1 MNRIY
6 RTLWSAATQSWQAV
20 PETAK
25 TAGKKSKSSAG
36 GVVASVALSF
46 SLSGGVGA
54 QSPPAI
60 NQLPTGG
67 TVARGTA
74 TISQTV
80 TAQAAAMVVNQSSQ
94 RAVINWN
101 TFNLG
106 SAASINFV
114 QPNAQSV
121 TLNRVNDSNPS
132 QIFGRITANG
142 QVFLTNAS
150 GVYFSRSSSVDVGAI
165 TATTHSISDDNFMS
179 GKYVF
184 ERNGA
189 TGKVINEGN
198 ITAALGGYVALL
210 APEVQ
215 NAGVVVARAGT
226 VAMAAGEL
234 ITLNIDG
241 AGSLA
246 GITTTPSAIASLV
259 ENKLAVLA
267 PDGQIILSAV
277 AMDKLQAGVV
287 KNSGSL
293 EANSLVNKGG
303 KILLEGDDIVMDRNS
318 RIEAKGRTGGGVVL
332 VGGDWQGSGDVRQA
346 TKVTMEAG
354 ATIDASATDNGDG
367 GKVVLW
373 SDIHNA
379 NSVTQVNGSIYAKAG
394 PNGGDGGQVETSG
407 HQVDIAGALVNAG
420 ADQGQGGSWLLDP
433 YDYTI
438 GATEVTTIQGS
449 LNTGTSFTVDTTNAT
464 SGNSTTIAGSSGTG
478 TITVSSAISK
488 TAGAATTLTLN
499 AANNIVI
506 NAGISS
512 TYNSLSLNMTAG
524 GSISGTGNLALNG
537 GTATFNQATDGTY
550 SGFLAG
556 TNTSLTKLGAGTL
569 TLSGTGMTYT
579 GATTISAGAI
589 KAGTAT
595 PFSTSAVTVNSG
607 AALDLNGQSF
617 STNTG
622 NLTINGSGINGGG
635 ALINSSATSASYGNL
650 VKLGSNATVTADMGT
665 ISLYYSSAITGAT
678 YALTLDGATGGSISS
693 PIGTT
698 TGSLIKQGA
707 GTWTLSGTST
717 YTGGT
722 TISAGT
728 LKAGNVKAFGTT
740 GDITVNSGA
749 VLDLNGYNMTSTG
762 GLTLNGTGINNGGAL
777 INSTTTA
784 ATYAGLVTL
793 GSDTL
798 IKSGTGTGTIK
809 LSNAGSISGAYG
821 LTLDGAAGGTIT
833 SALGTSTGTL
843 TKQGTGTWTLT
854 GANSYSG
861 TTTISAG
868 TLQFGNGTVTTTA
881 MGTGPIVNNATL
893 AINAAVGLTFAPN
906 TISGTGALTV
916 SGATADSGMVT
927 LKADNTFSGGITL
940 YSGPR
945 LIAGGSSTGSP
956 GALTASPLGTGTLTM
971 NTNSRFDLAG
981 YQIGNTLKTNANVTA
996 PVIYANSGGVSELT
1010 GQVDATL
1017 AGSSFILSPSL
1028 GNTLKLTGTLN
1039 NAVISSPIQ
1048 YVINQSGAGDVLTQ
1062 FSAITNDYYFQL
1074 NATAGK
1080 WTIGNSLTGS
1090 KAGVVVSGGILDLAG
1105 YDIARSGTNL
1115 NTTLSGG
1122 TLTNSASTTSS
1133 IRGGSFYLGASST
1146 VNTPSGTIDAS
1157 VNGGVYGTYATG
1169 FTLTK
1174 TGTGDFHFKGTI
1186 ISASTGSPYDF
1197 NTNVTAGNIWYE
1209 ATGTGAFG
1217 SNFSIATGSTM
1228 YMNAAATVAGAIS
1241 GGGSVVVRANN
1252 TFSGANTYTGGTTV
1266 FNGATLTLGRAAV
1279 MSGSTITSSAIGTGA
1294 LTLGDATTAG
1304 TLNMGGYAL
1313 LPNNIVLNGT
1323 ATISS
1328 GTAAA
1333 AQVVSGTISDGSNTG
1348 KGLTLWASSTG
1359 TGKTLEISGNNSYT
1373 GTTTIASST
1382 GDSVIMSNS
1391 NALGVGSAGILYS
1404 SNLTADTL
1412 MLKGGITLSKS
1423 ITMAS
1428 GQSGTF
1434 GGLSGDNT
1442 FTGNLTRSSSF
1453 SNLTT
1458 TISNAAGTLT
1468 FSPASGNAI
1477 DYGST
1482 VAAPLIFSGA
1492 GNIVVNGP
1500 VVGSGA
1506 ITSSAGLLTLAGNN
1520 TFTGALTV
1528 SSGAVRAASN
1538 TALGATTGAT
1548 TVNTGAALELG
1559 GPASPSGIAIGAEGL
1574 TVATGGLVHN
1584 VAGYNTY
1591 AGAMT
1596 LSGNATITVDTG
1608 TRLNFTAT
1616 GAGITVNNPSLLTL
1630 YTNGDLTFGKP
1641 LIGTGSYVKV
1651 GSGTLSLAT
1660 GTTLAGKTGIF
1671 AGLYDPSGT
1680 DYSSE
1685 YGSGPDLTFAFFDS
1699 ASGGNKITMVSG
1711 TDYSGTVSWTGT
1723 VPTSTSNAGTYALTY
1738 ASGLTVTKAG
1748 YVLLGATS
1756 ATNWTVAPKAVTVS
1770 LNAPSSTY
1778 TYNGSTTYASIASGL
1793 TAFSTSS
1800 MLGSDNVASITSTTL
1815 ATGVAQA
1822 GSFTIT
1828 PSNAVMGTGLASN
1841 YSFTYSPLVV
1851 SIARASLTLAATTDS
1866 KTYDGT
1872 TASSAAVT
1880 ITGKAASDTV
1890 VASQAFAS
1898 KNAVGTGNSTL
1909 QVNTGYTIT
1918 DASNHDMSSNY
1929 DVTTVSATGT
1939 ISKASLTLTAATD
1952 SKTYDGT
1959 TTSVGVVG
1967 VSGNVASDT
1976 VVATQVFA
1984 SKNAL
1989 GTGNSTLQVNTGYTI
2004 KDALNADMS
2013 GNYTITTATATGTI
2027 NKATLS
2033 LIATSDSKTYDGT
2046 TNSTVGVSVTGK
2058 AAPDTVVAT
2067 QAFAD
2072 KNVLGTGNSILQI
2085 APGYTIKDANNADMS
2100 GNYVVN
2106 VSATAAGTISPATA
2120 SIAAAKTYDGVA
2132 TLAAP
2137 QITISGV
2144 NGETLSYTGTAL
2156 LQSANVRD
2164 NASNYVSGLTALAD
2178 NGSALAANYVLPSQ
2192 TAASARN
2199 TVTISKASATV
2210 TAGSSTTTYSGVAQ
2224 TISGF
2229 TATGLVN
2236 GETEAV
2242 LTGVTS
2248 SATGTNAG
2256 TYTSTASG
2264 TDGNYNLTFVN
2275 GALTINKANATVTAG
2290 SSTTTYTGLAQSVS
2304 GFTATG
2310 LVNGET
2316 TSVLTGV
2323 TTSGGTGTNAGTYAS
2338 TASGT
2343 ATNYNL
2349 TFVDGALT
2357 INKAHLT
2364 VTANNASKTYGD
2376 NNPALS
2382 TTVTGFVNGETTAV
2396 LTGSGSATTTATATT
2411 GAGTATITAGAGTL
2425 SASNYD
2431 FTNLVDGTLTIN
2443 KAHLTVTANNASK
2456 TYGDTNPTLSATVSG
2471 FVNNETLGTSGVT
2484 GSGAASTTATALTGA
2499 GTASITAGVGTLAAA
2514 NYDFTN
2520 LVNGTLTINKANATV
2535 TANSGTAT
2543 YTGLAQS
2550 VSGFTASGLVNG
2562 ESASVLTGV
2571 TASGTGTN
2579 AGTYA
2584 STASGTDTNYNLT
2597 FVPGSFTIN
2606 KAHLTVTA
2614 NNASKTYGDNN
2625 PALSITVSGFVNGET
2640 LGTSGVTG
2648 AGAAST
2654 TATALTGAGTATITS
2669 SLGTLTASNYDFTN
2683 FVNGTLTINKAN
2695 ATVTARSGTATYT
2708 GLAQS
2713 VSGFTAT
2720 GLVNNESATVLTG
2733 VSTSGGTG
2741 TNAGTYTHTAS
2752 GTDSNYNLTFVNG
2765 ALTINKAN
2773 ATVTAN
2779 SGSTTYN
2786 GAVQSISGFTA
2797 TGLVNNETPAV
2808 LTGVST
2814 GASGTNAGT
2823 YTHTASGTDGNY
2835 NLTFVDG
2842 TFTINKAP
2850 LSVSLSGQTKVYDGT
2865 TSATLANGSLTLTGF
2880 VSGEG
2885 ATVSQTQA
2893 SYNSANV
2900 VGATT
2905 VTASLAAG
2913 NYTASTG
2920 TLLSNY
2926 VLPTSAT
2933 GTGSITPARLSAS
2946 GTKTYDGLVSFDA
2959 TGLTVSGVNG
2969 ETFTATGSGTMSS
2982 KNVQTNQAM
2991 SSIAGLSLSGN
3002 NGALASNYFALATSD
3017 TQVSVTP
3024 LAVNLSAP
3032 AASKTYDSTTLY
3044 QVSTSDLSALSSQ
3057 LVGNDRVTA
3066 ADVVYAN
3073 KDAGTGKRVSLNS
3086 VTISDDNGG
3095 NNYTVGKLDVNTG
3108 VISKAQ
3114 LTVSVVSDARFV
3126 TQSDAAGYAG
3136 VVYNGFVGGETASV
3150 VTAGSITRNN
3160 ANTDTGARQY
3170 TGVLQASGWQSN
3182 NYNISYVAG
3191 DYTIVGAHTL
3201 LVSVPTAATTYG
3213 TAATYTPTAKYLDSS
3228 NNTIVT
3234 LTPTMTGN
3242 VLSVSDNAG
3251 GSASFSISAANA
3263 TLSSSGNVQAGGYN
3277 LQPTNVVKTGDNF
3290 QNLVMTGGL
3299 TVNPKVL
3306 SNNLGV
3312 QSISK
3317 VYDGSASISNFG
3329 LSFNQALAGV
3339 TTGDTVSLVG
3349 SGSFDD
3355 RHVGTNKT
3363 VNLSLGL
3370 RGTDAANY
3378 ALTNSS
3384 LSTSVG
3390 EITQLASVTYTGATN
3405 GNWSDFS
3412 NWAGGA
3418 MPDRNNVAQVI
3429 VPAGKTVLYNS
3440 DQLGTIGSTLTVDG
3454 AVRFTSSNPFT
3465 LVNTVSGSGDLQQ
3478 RGNGMLTIS
3487 GINTNFSGN
3496 LDIGSYQATLDNAQ
3510 ALGTGH
3516 VASSGGQLSVTS
3528 GMTLSAL
3535 QIDGAVTVD
3544 TAIKTTGNQ
3553 VYNGALTF
3561 LSTGTAQ
3568 APNFVSDTGNVNF
3581 MGTVSAGSGSM
3592 TAQRSL
3598 AVSAPQGSVLFNDQV
3613 GRLVKNLDFSTYL
3626 TSGLLDTSPYALTV
3640 TAPTIKLFGDV
3651 TTFDSQTYD
3660 GAVRVGNNT
3669 LNSYTRLLVSVD
3681 PSITFKS
3688 TVDDASPAGKVN
3700 GLDVRA
3706 ISLAAITGNTP
3717 VPKITFD
3724 GNVGSTSPLASLRLA
3739 VGTQSTAAGAMVTD
3753 IKTDTASRTD
3763 PNYKGII
3770 ELKGNLTVDA
3780 APEMIAGELST
3791 PNGSPTLTWHSGT
3804 PNFKFR
3810 LYGNSNQFDHL
3821 QYGQNTG
3828 GNGNGNGSSNG
3839 AGSGSNLPSDITEA
3853 GRQWLMAHDT
3863 HEHTMQVRA
3872 NEAAMKAMDTPT
3884 GRMVADVQV
3893 GNEATS
3899 LPTMAKGASP
3909 RVEAQT
3915 VNVSST
3921 GAFVQ
3926 VREFAPQTLPTQQ
3939 AFVYEMPADT
3949 FVHSRETEFIKLSA
3963 TLSNGAN
3970 LPRWVKFSPKT
3981 RTFSGEAP
3989 KHIKS
3994 LDVKVI
4000 ATDRQGNKAMTR
4012 VRLLFTNGSNS

>member
-25 TAGKKSKSSAG
+25 TAGRKSKSSAG

-74 TISQTV
+74 TISQTA
-80 TAQAAAMVVNQSSQ
+80 TAQAAAMLVNQSSQ

-318 RIEAKGRTGGGVVL
+318 RIEAKGRTGGGMVL

-379 NSVTQVNGSIYAKAG
+379 SSVTQVNGSIYAKAAA
-394 PNGGDGGQVETSG
+394 NGNGGQVETSG
-407 HQVDIAGALVNAG
+407 HQLKIGDSATVDTTG
-420 ADQGQGGSWLLDP
+420 GQWLLDP
-433 YDYTI
+433 YDFTVASSGGNI
-438 GATEVTTIQGS
+438 
-449 LNTGTSFTVDTTNAT
+449 TGTDLSSLLASNNITITASTTASTSDTATSKFGSTGTLGDIYINDNVTWGANGTLANGKTLTLVAANNVYVNALMNPWGNAKLTVTAT
-464 SGNSTTIAGSSGTG
+464 SGNLLMGLRNAPASSDGGFYGSINFTTTQGGTTGRTGTGILTIGSQSYKLISSVGTATDIAGTTSLQGAGNTAYVAMATDIDASATSTWNLVSGTNYAGFKPLTSTGSTIFNGLGHVIKGLYINADSTVSKVGLYSIAPYTGILNVGIDSTSSINSQAVSTGSG
-478 TITVSSAISK
+478 TINNGTPLNAFTGAIAAVSSTNASFIISNSYSMASVNAVSGAVGGVLGDFLGGK
-488 TAGAATTLTLN
+488 ASNLGSFGSVDVKVTDTTGTVVAGGLMGQSSQGSPST
-499 AANNIVI
+499 
-506 NAGISS
+506 IS
-512 TYNSLSLNMTAG
+512 NSLSTANVTIAHQNGSGASQSLYAG
-524 GSISGTGNLALNG
+524 GFVGYAAVRNYGN
-537 GTATFNQATDGTY
+537 NQT
-550 SGFLAG
+550 
-556 TNTSLTKLGAGTL
+556 
-569 TLSGTGMTYT
+569 TYT
-579 GATTISAGAI
+579 GN
-589 KAGTAT
+589 TAT
-595 PFSTSAVTVNSG
+595 
-607 AALDLNGQSF
+607 
-617 STNTG
+617 
-622 NLTINGSGINGGG
+622 
-635 ALINSSATSASYGNL
+635 
-650 VKLGSNATVTADMGT
+650 
-665 ISLYYSSAITGAT
+665 
-678 YALTLDGATGGSISS
+678 
-693 PIGTT
+693 
-698 TGSLIKQGA
+698 
-707 GTWTLSGTST
+707 
-717 YTGGT
+717 
-722 TISAGT
+722 
-728 LKAGNVKAFGTT
+728 
-740 GDITVNSGA
+740 
-749 VLDLNGYNMTSTG
+749 
-762 GLTLNGTGINNGGAL
+762 
-777 INSTTTA
+777 
-784 ATYAGLVTL
+784 
-793 GSDTL
+793 
-798 IKSGTGTGTIK
+798 
-809 LSNAGSISGAYG
+809 
-821 LTLDGAAGGTIT
+821 
-833 SALGTSTGTL
+833 
-843 TKQGTGTWTLT
+843 
-854 GANSYSG
+854 
-861 TTTISAG
+861 
-868 TLQFGNGTVTTTA
+868 GTVTVTGVSAASVSTYQAFGAVAGGFAGYADGEGNQTA
-881 MGTGPIVNNATL
+881 PQFLFKQNTATG
-893 AINAAVGLTFAPN
+893 
-906 TISGTGALTV
+906 SV
-916 SGATADSGMVT
+916 SANKG
-927 LKADNTFSGGITL
+927 
-940 YSGPR
+940 
-945 LIAGGSSTGSP
+945 IAGGFIGL
-956 GALTASPLGTGTLTM
+956 A
-971 NTNSRFDLAG
+971 NTIYSN
-981 YQIGNTLKTNANVTA
+981 
-996 PVIYANSGGVSELT
+996 YAN
-1010 GQVDATL
+1010 
-1017 AGSSFILSPSL
+1017 
-1028 GNTLKLTGTLN
+1028 
-1039 NAVISSPIQ
+1039 
-1048 YVINQSGAGDVLTQ
+1048 IN
-1062 FSAITNDYYFQL
+1062 
-1074 NATAGK
+1074 
-1080 WTIGNSLTGS
+1080 
-1090 KAGVVVSGGILDLAG
+1090 
-1105 YDIARSGTNL
+1105 
-1115 NTTLSGG
+1115 
-1122 TLTNSASTTSS
+1122 
-1133 IRGGSFYLGASST
+1133 
-1146 VNTPSGTIDAS
+1146 IDQ
-1157 VNGGVYGTYATG
+1157 TYATG
-1169 FTLTK
+1169 NVTVSDANANNLVGGLIGAVSIFNGKVILTNNYSLGNATGNLGKAGSLIGGFIGTDNGVITIRYNYALGTASGATTNSNAFSITLGPGITATTTPNYYGATGASGADSNLSGLNTSATSWGQDPNINSGHPFLINNAPVSFTPTLSVK
-1174 TGTGDFHFKGTI
+1174 TSGTWGGLLATAANPVLYGSGVTGDTINLYDGNTSLGTVSVTGGNWAYQAGANI
-1186 ISASTGSPYDF
+1186 ALGQHIYKATQTSTVSSTYVSKPSLVSTYYALPVLYVLANTGLSMTYGGSIP
-1197 NTNVTAGNIWYE
+1197 
-1209 ATGTGAFG
+1209 
-1217 SNFSIATGSTM
+1217 SIGYSLYTD
-1228 YMNAAATVAGAIS
+1228 AAATIASVGVS
-1241 GGGSVVVRANN
+1241 PLGSAV
-1252 TFSGANTYTGGTTV
+1252 YT
-1266 FNGATLTLGRAAV
+1266 FNGA
-1279 MSGSTITSSAIGTGA
+1279 SS
-1294 LTLGDATTAG
+1294 
-1304 TLNMGGYAL
+1304 
-1313 LPNNIVLNGT
+1313 
-1323 ATISS
+1323 
-1328 GTAAA
+1328 
-1333 AQVVSGTISDGSNTG
+1333 
-1348 KGLTLWASSTG
+1348 
-1359 TGKTLEISGNNSYT
+1359 
-1373 GTTTIASST
+1373 
-1382 GDSVIMSNS
+1382 
-1391 NALGVGSAGILYS
+1391 
-1404 SNLTADTL
+1404 
-1412 MLKGGITLSKS
+1412 
-1423 ITMAS
+1423 
-1428 GQSGTF
+1428 
-1434 GGLSGDNT
+1434 
-1442 FTGNLTRSSSF
+1442 
-1453 SNLTT
+1453 
-1458 TISNAAGTLT
+1458 
-1468 FSPASGNAI
+1468 
-1477 DYGST
+1477 
-1482 VAAPLIFSGA
+1482 
-1492 GNIVVNGP
+1492 
-1500 VVGSGA
+1500 
-1506 ITSSAGLLTLAGNN
+1506 
-1520 TFTGALTV
+1520 
-1528 SSGAVRAASN
+1528 
-1538 TALGATTGAT
+1538 
-1548 TVNTGAALELG
+1548 
-1559 GPASPSGIAIGAEGL
+1559 
-1574 TVATGGLVHN
+1574 
-1584 VAGYNTY
+1584 
-1591 AGAMT
+1591 
-1596 LSGNATITVDTG
+1596 
-1608 TRLNFTAT
+1608 
-1616 GAGITVNNPSLLTL
+1616 
-1630 YTNGDLTFGKP
+1630 
-1641 LIGTGSYVKV
+1641 
-1651 GSGTLSLAT
+1651 
-1660 GTTLAGKTGIF
+1660 
-1671 AGLYDPSGT
+1671 
-1680 DYSSE
+1680 
-1685 YGSGPDLTFAFFDS
+1685 
-1699 ASGGNKITMVSG
+1699 
-1711 TDYSGTVSWTGT
+1711 
-1723 VPTSTSNAGTYALTY
+1723 PTNAGTYSLSY
-1738 ASGLTVTKAG
+1738 ASGLTSPNYNFAAASVTQTFTVNKANLTLIAASKTYDG
-1748 YVLLGATS
+1748 LATVTAAQITSINGVNNETFTATS
-1756 ATNWTVAPKAVTVS
+1756 GTANISGKNVA
-1770 LNAPSSTY
+1770 
-1778 TYNGSTTYASIASGL
+1778 GSKTLTDISGL
-1793 TAFSTSS
+1793 TLT
-1800 MLGSDNVASITSTTL
+1800 GSN
-1815 ATGVAQA
+1815 G
-1822 GSFTIT
+1822 
-1828 PSNAVMGTGLASN
+1828 GLASN
-1841 YSFTYSPLVV
+1841 YYLDSAHLPTGGANAVTIYQ
-1851 SIARASLTLAATTDS
+1851 ANLTLTAGTDS

-1872 TASSAAVT
+1872 TSSAVAVVV
-1880 ITGKAASDTV
+1880 TGKAASDTV
-1890 VASQAFAS
+1890 VASQAFAD
-1898 KNAVGTGNSTL
+1898 KNVLGTLGSTL
-1909 QVNTGYTIT
+1909 QIASGYTIT
-1918 DASNHDMSSNY
+1918 DGNNADMSGNY
-1929 DVTTVSATGT
+1929 NITTAPATGT
-1939 ISKASLTLTAATD
+1939 ISKATLTLA
-1952 SKTYDGT
+1952 
-1959 TTSVGVVG
+1959 
-1967 VSGNVASDT
+1967 
-1976 VVATQVFA
+1976 
-1984 SKNAL
+1984 
-1989 GTGNSTLQVNTGYTI
+1989 
-2004 KDALNADMS
+2004 
-2013 GNYTITTATATGTI
+2013 
-2027 NKATLS
+2027 
-2033 LIATSDSKTYDGT
+2033 ATSDSKTYDGT
-2046 TNSTVGVSVTGK
+2046 TNSTVGVTVTGK

-2085 APGYTIKDANNADMS
+2085 APGYTIKDASNGDMS

-2120 SIAAAKTYDGVA
+2120 SIAATKTYDGLA
-2132 TLAAP
+2132 TLTAP

-2178 NGSALAANYVLPSQ
+2178 NGGVLAANYVLPSQ

-2224 TISGF
+2224 TISSF

-2242 LTGVTS
+2242 LTGVTV

-2290 SSTTTYTGLAQSVS
+2290 STTTTYTGLAQSVS

-2349 TFVDGALT
+2349 TFVPGALT

-2364 VTANNASKTYGD
+2364 VTADNASKTYG
-2376 NNPALS
+2376 A
-2382 TTVTGFVNGETTAV
+2382 A
-2396 LTGSGSATTTATATT
+2396 
-2411 GAGTATITAGAGTL
+2411 
-2425 SASNYD
+2425 
-2431 FTNLVDGTLTIN
+2431 
-2443 KAHLTVTANNASK
+2443 
-2456 TYGDTNPTLSATVSG
+2456 NPTLSA
-2471 FVNNETLGTSGVT
+2471 
-2484 GSGAASTTATALTGA
+2484 
-2499 GTASITAGVGTLAAA
+2499 
-2514 NYDFTN
+2514 
-2520 LVNGTLTINKANATV
+2520 
-2535 TANSGTAT
+2535 
-2543 YTGLAQS
+2543 
-2550 VSGFTASGLVNG
+2550 
-2562 ESASVLTGV
+2562 
-2571 TASGTGTN
+2571 
-2579 AGTYA
+2579 
-2584 STASGTDTNYNLT
+2584 
-2597 FVPGSFTIN
+2597 
-2606 KAHLTVTA
+2606 
-2614 NNASKTYGDNN
+2614 
-2625 PALSITVSGFVNGET
+2625 TVSGFVNGET
-2640 LGTSGVTG
+2640 LGTSGVSG
-2648 AGAAST
+2648 AGGAST
-2654 TATALTGAGTATITS
+2654 TATALTGAGTAIITP

-2695 ATVTARSGTATYT
+2695 ATVTASSGTATYT

-2713 VSGFTAT
+2713 VSGFTAS
-2720 GLVNNESATVLTG
+2720 GLVNGETAAVLTA
-2733 VSTSGGTG
+2733 VSTSGGIG

-3429 VPAGKTVLYNS
+3429 VPTGKTVLYNS

-3465 LVNTVSGSGDLQQ
+3465 LVNSVSGSGDLQQ

-3487 GINTNFSGN
+3487 GTNTNFSGN

-3516 VASSGGQLSVTS
+3516 VVSSGGQLSVTS

-3535 QIDGAVTVD
+3535 QVDGAVTVD

-3561 LSTGTAQ
+3561 LSSGTAQ
-3568 APNFVSDTGNVNF
+3568 APNFVSDTGNVEF
-3581 MGTVSAGSGSM
+3581 MSTVSAGSGSM

-3626 TSGLLDTSPYALTV
+3626 TTGLLDTSPYALTV

-3660 GAVRVGNNT
+3660 AAVRVGNNGQ
-3669 LNSYTRLLVSVD
+3669 NGHTRLLVSVD
-3681 PSITFKS
+3681 PSITFKG
-3688 TVDDASPAGKVN
+3688 TVDDADPTGKVN

-3706 ISLAAITGNTP
+3706 ISLAAIAANSP
-3717 VPKITFD
+3717 VPTITFD
-3724 GNVGSTSPLASLRLA
+3724 SNVGSTAPLASLRLA
-3739 VGTQSTAAGAMVTD
+3739 TGTQSTVNGAVVTD
-3753 IKTDTASRTD
+3753 IKTDDASRRD
-3763 PNYKGII
+3763 AYYKGDIV
-3770 ELKGNLTVDA
+3770 LKGNLTVDT
-3780 APEMIAGELST
+3780 APEMIAEQLLA
-3791 PNGSPTLTWHSGT
+3791 PNGSPTLTWYSGT
-3804 PNFKFR
+3804 PDFR
-3810 LYGNSNQFDHL
+3810 LRLPALGTSSVLPTNL
-3821 QYGQNTG
+3821 QLVQWGQ
-3828 GNGNGNGSSNG
+3828 SSNG
-3839 AGSGSNLPSDITEA
+3839 GVSNSGGSTSGANQNSDIAEA
-3853 GRQWLMAHDT
+3853 GRHWLMAHET
-3863 HEHTMQVRA
+3863 HERAAQASA
-3872 NEAAMKAMDTPT
+3872 NEAALKAANEPSA
-3884 GRMVADVQV
+3884 RMVADVQV
-3893 GNEATS
+3893 GNEANLTS
-3899 LPTMAKGASP
+3899 ITSANTTS
-3909 RVEAQT
+3909 RVQAQT
-3915 VNVSST
+3915 IGTTST
-3921 GAFVQ
+3921 GAFIQ
-3926 VREFAPQTLPTQQ
+3926 VREFAPQTLPAQQ
-3939 AFVYEMPADT
+3939 AFVYELPADT
-3949 FVHSRETEFIKLSA
+3949 FVHSREKEYIKLSA

-4012 VRLLFTNGSNS
+4012 VRLLFTNGSSSSPN